1 MNSGRAFFI
10 YVFHVFTAGLA
21 LAAPAASA
29 LPVCSAARPRARAVR
44 AWAGEDQRKKGF
56 FRASAI
62 PSGVEPWEFY
72 AGLALLLASNFG
84 VVALVA
90 AGRVSPGSMPPINVF
105 TDIANA
111 AMESKVASGEV
122 QPVMATFWAQSFWA
136 ELLGQYLQ
144 AGERPEVFVGH
155 WCEADPARTGWCL
168 QAKADALSRLRGGM
182 VRGAD
187 SGGGAVRPG
196 RCAHAPRMLAGRT
209 PRRVL
214 AELPFAEARSMA
226 RAMGMSSREEWDDYD
241 CPGAYRLPKDPD
253 VAWSAEWQ
261 GWEDWLG
268 VTLPFAAAREVVR
281 GLGLESEQQ
290 YAELRK
296 AGADLERVSAE
307 AWNSGHALKVRQA
320 AAAVDTGRLPARP
333 DLVYRE
339 EWRGW
344 EDWLGK

>member
-1 MNSGRAFFI
+1 
-10 YVFHVFTAGLA
+10 
-21 LAAPAASA
+21 
-29 LPVCSAARPRARAVR
+29 
-44 AWAGEDQRKKGF
+44 
-56 FRASAI
+56 
-62 PSGVEPWEFY
+62 
-72 AGLALLLASNFG
+72 
-84 VVALVA
+84 
-90 AGRVSPGSMPPINVF
+90 
-105 TDIANA
+105 
-111 AMESKVASGEV
+111 
-122 QPVMATFWAQSFWA
+122 
-136 ELLGQYLQ
+136 
-144 AGERPEVFVGH
+144 
-155 WCEADPARTGWCL
+155 
-168 QAKADALSRLRGGM
+168 
-182 VRGAD
+182 
-187 SGGGAVRPG
+187 
-196 RCAHAPRMLAGRT
+196 
-209 PRRVL
+209 
-214 AELPFAEARSMA
+214 MA

-253 VAWSAEWQ
+253 VTWSAEWQ
-261 GWEDWLG
+261 GWEDWPG